1 MFFLIWARREGA
13 ILLAAYD
20 RNHVWKD
27 EETVW
32 RDVTRKSAGKARGY
46 NNLGLAYKEDGLLD
60 KALQEY
66 RKALRL
72 SPGFL
77 KADSNLDDA
86 HTHKERADE
95 AKIHYNIGNV
105 YSAKGLTD
113 EAMEEFQLAVR
124 LTPYF
129 AAAHNNL
136 GNAYAK
142 KGRTD
147 EAIEEYG
154 LALRFKPDY
163 VQAHSNLGT
172 VYASQGRMDEAI
184 EEFLKALRL
193 EPDFAEAHFNLGLAY
208 QIKGLKEE
216 AITEFKRNFS
226 NQAGYSSLYRFELRL
241 VCSLCRM
248 NHVPEP
254 VVDKVNTGP
263 TAL

>member
-1 MFFLIWARREGA
+1 MFFLIWARREGGYSSVIVFFIIA
-13 ILLAAYD
+13 STILLAAYD

-142 KGRTD
+142 K
-147 EAIEEYG
+147 

-216 AITEFKRNFS
+216 AITEFKRNE
-226 NQAGYSSLYRFELRL
+226 QARKILQSLQD
-241 VCSLCRM
+241 
-248 NHVPEP
+248 N
-254 VVDKVNTGP
+254 
-263 TAL
+263 

>member
-1 MFFLIWARREGA
+1 MGKTRRRKRGKDVKGPVPEKKGIQPVRSGRYSSVIVFFIIAST

-163 VQAHSNLGT
+163 VQAH
-172 VYASQGRMDEAI
+172 R
-184 EEFLKALRL
+184 EFLKALRL

-216 AITEFKRNFS
+216 AITEFKEVLKLSPRNE
-226 NQAGYSSLYRFELRL
+226 QARKILQSLQD
-241 VCSLCRM
+241 
-248 NHVPEP
+248 N
-254 VVDKVNTGP
+254 
-263 TAL
+263 